1 VFFTHVEKENEEKQF
16 LHPMFVHICPHDHIG
31 DPSSYIMD
39 CWESLL
45 YVTVHTSHG
54 FSCSQ
59 SPSSYY
65 MFIKC
70 VSRFSF
76 EKEVYCASA
85 QLGDVHFF
93 PLTGSERW
101 SISSPCSVFIWF
113 CNYSTHCSCQGS
125 YIPSYKEAGKYLCN
139 VYMVRIVFFKKI

>member
-16 LHPMFVHICPHDHIG
+16 LHPMFVHVCPHDHIG

-65 MFIKC
+65 MFIEC

-93 PLTGSERW
+93 
-101 SISSPCSVFIWF
+101 SIDRF
-113 CNYSTHCSCQGS
+113 
-125 YIPSYKEAGKYLCN
+125 
-139 VYMVRIVFFKKI
+139 